1 MPKKERNL
9 IEKIYAIENL
19 REAFK
24 ATSKGKKENYYYL
37 EFKEYSEA
45 NLLEIQKELKNGTY
59 KIGDYHNFT
68 IYEPK
73 ARNISALSFKDRIV
87 QHALHRII
95 EPIFEKTMLPYS
107 FACRHGK
114 GTHAAVK
121 HIQSLIRRN
130 KFKYFLK
137 TDFSKYF
144 PSIDRDIM
152 FDLIKRKIDCE
163 QTLKLIREILPPEG
177 KGIPIGSLTS
187 QLFANIYGT
196 EVDRFVHFKL
206 NIHHWARYMDDIV
219 IFENKKEELF
229 DVFQKIVDFSELN
242 LKLKISKWQ
251 ISEVTKG
258 INFVGY
264 RTWEN
269 YKLIRKDS
277 VKRAKKK
284 IKNCL
289 KHNDSQ
295 TLKKFLASWMGHIQW
310 ADTNNLKNKL
320 NNLNYEIN

>member
-19 REAFK
+19 RESFK

-37 EFKEYSEA
+37 EFKEYSET

-121 HIQSLIRRN
+121 HIQSLIRRH

-152 FDLIKRKIDCE
+152 FDLIKKKIDCE

-196 EVDRFVHFKL
+196 EVDRFIHFKL

-219 IFENKKEELF
+219 IFGNKKEELF
-229 DVFQKIVDFSELN
+229 EVFQKIVDFSELN

-251 ISEVTKG
+251 LSEATKG

-284 IKNCL
+284 IKNCI

-310 ADTNNLKNKL
+310 ADTNNLKKRL
-320 NNLNYEIN
+320 NNINYEIN

>member
-1 MPKKERNL
+1 MFLKNL
-9 IEKIYAIENL
+9 INQPDLFFQA
-19 REAFK
+19 
-24 ATSKGKKENYYYL
+24 GKSN
-37 EFKEYSEA
+37 
-45 NLLEIQKELKNGTY
+45 QVG
-59 KIGDYHNFT
+59 
-68 IYEPK
+68 
-73 ARNISALSFKDRIV
+73 
-87 QHALHRII
+87 
-95 EPIFEKTMLPYS
+95 
-107 FACRHGK
+107 
-114 GTHAAVK
+114 
-121 HIQSLIRRN
+121 
-130 KFKYFLK
+130 
-137 TDFSKYF
+137 
-144 PSIDRDIM
+144 
-152 FDLIKRKIDCE
+152 
-163 QTLKLIREILPPEG
+163 
-177 KGIPIGSLTS
+177 
-187 QLFANIYGT
+187 
-196 EVDRFVHFKL
+196 
-206 NIHHWARYMDDIV
+206 
-219 IFENKKEELF
+219 F

-310 ADTNNLKNKL
+310 ADTDNLKNKL